1 MEKQIILKEL
11 KYSFARSAGSGG
23 QHVNKVETKV
33 HLSFDVKASMGLSI
47 EEKAVIL
54 DKLQN
59 RITLKGILNVESSKS
74 RSQLKNKKTATNRF
88 FDIISEAL
96 TPEKVR
102 KKSKPTASMI
112 DKRLKA
118 KKQHSEK
125 KNQRKKVK
133 LPKQFDLFLFKCV
146 SFVWQYKI

>member
-33 HLSFDVKASMGLSI
+33 QLSFDVTASIGLSV
-47 EEKAVIL
+47 EEKATIL

-59 RITLKGILNVESSKS
+59 RITLKGTLQVESSKS
-74 RSQLKNKKTATNRF
+74 RSQLKNKKTATSRF
-88 FDIISEAL
+88 FEIIIEAL
-96 TPEKVR
+96 TPAKVR

-118 KKQHSEK
+118 KKQLSEK
-125 KNQRKKVK
+125 KNKRKKVK

-146 SFVWQYKI
+146 SFVR